1 MVTLEPLDFN
11 LPEDDY
17 EKINLFLKD
26 TQNFYMSLSED
37 YSDYFKDYSD
47 NDKIIWNQLM
57 NPLIEGIGKMTKLL
71 ENKTKYNSKLKKHG
85 LLGEQLHAKLQ
96 LIKEARDEFLVAQ
109 HILQI
114 SDQFLRDIVPISEE
128 NLDVQKPW
136 YKI

>member
-71 ENKTKYNSKLKKHG
+71 ENKTKYIVPSVHFYSPPKFTPSYLN
-85 LLGEQLHAKLQ
+85 
-96 LIKEARDEFLVAQ
+96 
-109 HILQI
+109 
-114 SDQFLRDIVPISEE
+114 DIVKG
-128 NLDVQKPW
+128 L
-136 YKI
+136 